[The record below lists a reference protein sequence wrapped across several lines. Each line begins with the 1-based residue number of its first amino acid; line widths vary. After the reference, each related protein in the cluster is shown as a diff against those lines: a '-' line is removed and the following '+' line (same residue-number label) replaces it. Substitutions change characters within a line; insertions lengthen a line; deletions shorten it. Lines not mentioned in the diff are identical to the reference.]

1 VKQSGT
7 RGKNKKKS
15 QAHLIQ
21 IIEMEVHHAPHS
33 KKLINNLQIQNMTN
47 DNIQQTENPLLKP
60 FQTVHQTAPFNSVK
74 IEHYL
79 PAFDVAIE
87 LAKAEVQTIIDN
99 QATPDFTNTIVALDL
114 VGEKLERIKAI
125 FFNLNSAETSDEMQ
139 GIAQKVA
146 PKLSDFGNDITLNEQ
161 LFARIKE
168 VYNQRDKLVLNAEES
183 TLLEKTFRSFVRSG
197 ANLNE
202 SDKAKYREITKE
214 LSQLGLKY
222 QQNVLAETNSYE
234 LLITDKN
241 DLSGLPESII
251 EMAAQTA
258 QSKNKEGWLFNLQ
271 HPSYV
276 PFLKYADKR
285 SLREEIFRASSSRA
299 NHGNENDNNETIKR
313 IVELRLEKAHLLGF
327 KTHAEYKLQER
338 MAETPEKVTS
348 FLDDLH
354 QSSKPFAVKEFA
366 EVQDFAEKSG
376 FTGTIQRWDW
386 AYYSEKLKSEKYNF
400 TDEEVKP
407 YLQLEKVISG
417 VFSLAQKLYGLG
429 LKENKNIQVYHPD
442 VMAYEV
448 YNEKE
453 EFIAVLYL
461 DFFPREGKRSG
472 AWMTDYRTQ
481 SNVNGNSIRPH
492 ISLVTNFSKSTE
504 STPSLLTF
512 DEVTTFLHEFGHG
525 LHGMLT
531 QCQFPGTSGTNVYWD
546 FVELPSQIHENWA
559 YEKEWL
565 DQFAV
570 HYQTGERLP
579 EDLIQKIQ
587 KAQNFQA
594 AYMMERQLSFAMLDM
609 AYHNRETPVQK
620 DLKEFELEAI
630 ASTDLFEPVNGSMQ
644 STSFSHIFSGG
655 YDAGYYSYKWAEVLD
670 ADAFSVFQEK
680 GIFDRETADSFRK
693 NILEKGGSEHP
704 KILYKA
710 FRGQEPSS
718 EALLKRN
725 GLV

>member
-1 VKQSGT
+1 
-7 RGKNKKKS
+7 
-15 QAHLIQ
+15 
-21 IIEMEVHHAPHS
+21 
-33 KKLINNLQIQNMTN
+33 MTN
-47 DNIQQTENPLLKP
+47 ENLYSSENPLLQP
-60 FQTVHQTAPFNSVK
+60 FQTIHETAPFNSVK
-74 IEHYL
+74 IGHYL
-79 PAFDVAIE
+79 PAFDAAIE
-87 LAKAEVQTIIDN
+87 IAKKEVQEIIEN
-99 QATPDFTNTIVALDL
+99 PMSPDFNNTIVALDL
-114 VGEKLERIKAI
+114 AGEKLERIKAI

-139 GIAQKVA
+139 NIAQDVA
-146 PKLSDFGNDITLNEQ
+146 PKLSDFSNDITLNEQ
-161 LFARIKE
+161 LFARIRE
-168 VYNQRDKLVLNAEES
+168 VHNQTENRVLNVEET
-183 TLLEKTFRSFVRSG
+183 TLLEKTYRRFVRSG

-202 SDKAKYREITKE
+202 EDKAKYREITRE

-222 QQNVLAETNSYE
+222 QENVLAETNAYE
-234 LLITDKN
+234 LLITDER
-241 DLSGLPESII
+241 DLSGLPESIVD
-251 EMAAQTA
+251 MAAQTA

-271 HPSYV
+271 SPSYV
-276 PFLKYADKR
+276 PFLKYADNR
-285 SLREEIFRASSSRA
+285 SLREQIFRASSSRA
-299 NHGNENDNNETIKR
+299 NHGNENDNNEIIKR
-313 IVELRLEKAHLLGF
+313 IVSLRIDKAHLIGF

-338 MAETPEKVTS
+338 MAETPEKVTR

-354 QSSKPFAVKEFA
+354 QESKPFAAKEFA
-366 EVQDFAEKSG
+366 EVQEYAEKSG
-376 FTGTIQRWDW
+376 FSGQVQRWDW

-407 YLQLEKVISG
+407 YLQLEKVIDG
-417 VFSLAQKLYGLG
+417 VFSLARKLYGLR
-429 LKENKNIQVYHPD
+429 LEENKNIEVYQPE
-442 VMAYEV
+442 VSAYEV
-448 YNEKE
+448 FDEDNR
-453 EFIAVLYL
+453 FIAVLYL

-492 ISLVTNFSKSTE
+492 ISLVTNFSRPTE

-525 LHGMLT
+525 LHGMLS

-570 HYQTGERLP
+570 HYQTGEEMPDELV
-579 EDLIQKIQ
+579 LKIQ

-609 AYHNRETPVQK
+609 AYHHRELPVEG
-620 DLKEFELEAI
+620 DLKEFELNAI
-630 ASTDLFEPVNGSMQ
+630 ASTDLLEPVEGSLQ
-644 STSFSHIFSGG
+644 STAFSHIFSGG

-670 ADAFSVFQEK
+670 ADAFSVFQEN
-680 GIFDRETADSFRK
+680 GIFDRDTADSFRK

-704 KILYKA
+704 MILYKA
-710 FRGQEPSS
+710 FRGQEPTAA
-718 EALLKRN
+718 ALLKRN